1 MLYKMD
7 KRIVIY
13 CRVSSVQEGRQSY
26 DRQVAELTEYAN
38 QHNYQ
43 LVKVFSE
50 KVSGAKCNSQRP
62 VLMEMIDFVKNNNIQ
77 KVVCLEISRLGR
89 NTLECLQCIN
99 ILTENS
105 VSLLIV
111 NNGLETLNDKREV
124 NPVTQ
129 LILTIMLELGAL
141 ERKLIRERVESGY
154 NHYRKN
160 GGVVGRRQGYKKPI
174 QDMKE
179 EYKEEIKMLEKGYS
193 YTHIS
198 KITNTN
204 KNTLTKLKR
213 LFIIE

>member
-1 MLYKMD
+1 MD

-43 LVKVFSE
+43 LVKAFKE
-50 KVSGAKCNSQRP
+50 KVSGNKCNAQRP
-62 VLMEMIDFVKNNNIQ
+62 ILMEMIDFVKNNNIQ

-111 NNGLETLNDKREV
+111 NNGLETLNDKGEV

-129 LILTIMLELGAL
+129 LILTIMLELGAM

-154 NHYRKN
+154 NHFRKN
-160 GGVVGRRQGYKKPI
+160 GGIVGRKQGYKKPI
-174 QDMKE
+174 QEMKE
-179 EYKEEIKMLEKGYS
+179 QYKEEIKMLEKGYS
-193 YTHIS
+193 YQHIS
-198 KITNTN
+198 QITNTN

-213 LFIIE
+213 LFITE